1 MGTPSFAVPSLKI
14 LLENN
19 YEIASVVTAPDK
31 KKGRGQNISYSE
43 VKEFTLKNNLKI
55 LQPEKLKEKKFLD
68 EILSLSPELIIV
80 VAFRILPK
88 EIFTIPKYGSF
99 NLHASLLPKYRGA
112 APINWALING
122 EKETGVTSFFLQEKV
137 DTGNIILQK
146 KIQIDDNDNAGTLH
160 DKLSQLG
167 AEAVLETVKLIKNGN
182 IEPSVQDDC
191 LASPAPKIFKEDCII
206 TWNKDATMIINFIR
220 GLSPYP
226 TSFTYLENKS
236 VKIYKAKVT
245 NIPSN
250 NLPGKILIKDKQLFT
265 ATKDFL
271 IEIIEMQFEGRK
283 RMNAS
288 DFINGLEKNKELRF
302 SSHLQ

>member
-19 YEIASVVTAPDK
+19 YEISTVVTASDK
-31 KKGRGQNISYSE
+31 KKGRGRNISYSE
-43 VKEFTLKNNLKI
+43 VKKFALKTNLKI
-55 LQPEKLKEKKFLD
+55 LQPETLKDKNFQD
-68 EILSLSPELIIV
+68 EISSLSPELIIV

-88 EIFTIPKYGSF
+88 EIFTIPNFGSF

-146 KIQIDDNDNAGTLH
+146 KFEIDDNDDAGSLH

-167 AEAVLETVKLIKNGN
+167 AETVLETVKLIENGKVELKAQN
-182 IEPSVQDDC
+182 DRH
-191 LASPAPKIFKEDCII
+191 ASPAPKIFKEDCII
-206 TWNKDATMIINFIR
+206 NWDEDAFRIHNFIR

-226 TSFTYLENKS
+226 AAFTYLENKS
-236 VKIYKAKVT
+236 VKIYKT
-245 NIPSN
+245 QFTHLPSHGTA
-250 NLPGKILIKDKQLFT
+250 GKIMFKDKKLF
-265 ATKDFL
+265 ANTKKNL
-271 IEIIEMQFEGRK
+271 LEIIELQLEGKK
-283 RMNAS
+283 RIS
-288 DFINGLEKNKELRF
+288 SIDFLNGLDKNKVLSF
-302 SSHLQ
+302 KSSLS